1 MLELM
6 IEEWKTPDGSASY
19 LWSLWNEGRR
29 VGMGRGASSAAA
41 AEAEGEAACRRA
53 AGRAPDRITR
63 L

>member
-6 IEEWKTPDGSASY
+6 IEEWKNPDRTPSY
-19 LWSLWNEGRR
+19 LWSLWSEGKRIA
-29 VGMGRGASSAAA
+29 MGRGSASAAA
-41 AEAEGEAACRRA
+41 AQSEGEAACRQA